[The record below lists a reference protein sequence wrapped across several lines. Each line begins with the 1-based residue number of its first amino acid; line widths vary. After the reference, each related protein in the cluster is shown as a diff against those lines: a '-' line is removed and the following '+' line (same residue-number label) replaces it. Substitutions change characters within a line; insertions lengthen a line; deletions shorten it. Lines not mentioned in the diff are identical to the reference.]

1 MKNNVRKYLNQK
13 NLTQK
18 ELAKNVNV
26 SEKTIGNIVSGINE
40 PKVSLALRIAE
51 RLGVDVKL
59 LFIIPIV
66 ALMVGIYFYKPVNK
80 TPEKT
85 TFEWVVSAHKE
96 GFTWLINEK
105 NATTWT
111 KQ

>member
-1 MKNNVRKYLNQK
+1 MENNVRRYLNQK

-26 SEKTIGNIVSGINE
+26 SEKTIGNIVAGINE

-66 ALMVGIYFYKPVNK
+66 ALMIGIYFYKPEIK

-85 TFEWVVSAHKE
+85 TFEWVVSAQRE
-96 GFTWLINEK
+96 GFSWEINTK

-111 KQ
+111 NQ